1 MSKKVVIVGGGI
13 MGLSS
18 AYYLQKAGHQVTI
31 LDQGT
36 MDSGA
41 SYVNAGYLTPSHIV
55 PLAAPGV
62 MAKGLKWMWNS
73 SSPFYLKPRLDWEFL
88 RWSWEFYRSSTR
100 AKVARAIPLIA
111 EINLQ
116 SKALYSE
123 WLASGEFGSF
133 QLEHSGLLMLAK
145 SEASL
150 EAERL
155 VMHRAGELGL
165 EARELNRSELLELQ
179 PGLRKEV
186 AGAIHFLCDSHTT
199 PIQLMPRLQETL
211 QKSGVE
217 FQPNVRVT
225 GFRKN
230 SERVNAVLG
239 KKSNGHAGA
248 EVEFSADEVV
258 LASGAWT
265 PELMKD
271 LGLRLSLQAGKGYR
285 IDLKR
290 PTPVTL
296 PAVLMESK
304 VAITPMSGFTRF
316 AGTMELSGV
325 NHKIRMNRVRAIA
338 DGVASYYD
346 DLNAEESELQEA
358 SCGLRPVSPDGL
370 PYIGRPEG
378 WKNVILAT
386 GHAMMGWS
394 LGPITGKLVSE
405 ITDNQIPSVPLENLH
420 PNRRF

>member
-100 AKVARAIPLIA
+100 VKVDRAIPLIA

-133 QLEHSGLLMLAK
+133 QLEHTGLLMLAK

-150 EAERL
+150 EAERQ

-165 EARELNRSELLELQ
+165 EARELDRSELLNLQ
-179 PGLRKEV
+179 PGLRDEV
-186 AGAIHFLCDSHTT
+186 IGAIHFRCDSHTT
-199 PIQLMPRLQETL
+199 PSQLMPRLQETL
-211 QKSGVE
+211 KKSGVE
-217 FQPNVRVT
+217 FQPNIRVT
-225 GFRKN
+225 GFQKN
-230 SERVNAVLG
+230 GGRVSAVLG
-239 KKSNGHAGA
+239 EKSNGEIAT
-248 EVEFSADEVV
+248 EVTFSADEVV

-265 PELMKD
+265 PQLMKS

-338 DGVASYYD
+338 EGVASYYT
-346 DLNAEESELQEA
+346 DLTARESELQEA

-370 PYIGRPEG
+370 PYIGRPGG

-405 ITDNQIPSVPLENLH
+405 IADNQKPSVSLQDLH
-420 PNRRF
+420 PDRRF

>member
-62 MAKGLKWMWNS
+62 MTKGLKWMWNS

-133 QLEHSGLLMLAK
+133 QLEHTGLLMLAK

-150 EAERL
+150 EAERQ

-165 EARELNRSELLELQ
+165 EARELNRSELLEIQ
-179 PGLRKEV
+179 PGLSKEV

-199 PIQLMPRLQETL
+199 PIQLMPRLQDTL
-211 QKSGVE
+211 QKLGVE
-217 FQPNVRVT
+217 FRPNVRVT

-230 SERVNAVLG
+230 GERISAVLG
-239 KKSNGHAGA
+239 EVSKEQAGI

-265 PELMKD
+265 PDLMKA

-338 DGVASYYD
+338 DGVASYYE

-370 PYIGRPEG
+370 PYIGRPGG

-405 ITDNQIPSVPLENLH
+405 ITDNQRPSVPLEDLH

>member
-31 LDQGT
+31 VDQGS

-73 SSPFYLKPRLDWEFL
+73 SSPFYLKPRLDWDFL

-116 SKALYSE
+116 SKALYSQ

-133 QLEHSGLLMLAK
+133 QLEHTGLLMLAK

-150 EAERL
+150 EAERQ

-165 EARELNRSELLELQ
+165 EARELDRSELLEVQ
-179 PGLRKEV
+179 PGLRDEV

-199 PIQLMPRLQETL
+199 PVQLMPRIQEAL
-211 QKSGVE
+211 KKSGVE
-217 FQPNVRVT
+217 FEPNVRIT
-225 GFRKN
+225 GFKKN
-230 SERVNAVLG
+230 GEKVSAVLG
-239 KKSNGHAGA
+239 EKSNGQGDA
-248 EVEFSADEVV
+248 EVAFSADEVV

-265 PELMKD
+265 PELMKT

-290 PTPVTL
+290 PTPITL

-338 DGVASYYD
+338 DGVASYYK

-370 PYIGRPEG
+370 PYIGRPGG

-405 ITDNQIPSVPLENLH
+405 ITDNQKPSVSLEDLH
-420 PNRRF
+420 PDRRF